1 MPTEIDEIVFG
12 YETQL
17 KNAEMENQRLNKILD
32 SAKKEIARIC
42 AEHSRMQLE
51 LLRVQAENARLK
63 AALFP
68 PPMDYKKIGGFKVYQ

>member
-32 SAKKEIARIC
+32 SAKKEIDRIC
-42 AEHSRMQLE
+42 AENSRIQLE
-51 LLRVQAENARLK
+51 LLRSQAENARLK
-63 AALFP
+63 AILFP
-68 PPMDYKKIGGFKVYQ
+68 PQLEYKKVGGFKVYQ

>member
-32 SAKKEIARIC
+32 SAKKEIDRIC
-42 AEHSRMQLE
+42 AKNSRIRLDLMLA
-51 LLRVQAENARLK
+51 QAENARLK
-63 AALFP
+63 AILFP

>member
-12 YETQL
+12 YERQL
-17 KNAEMENQRLNKILD
+17 KNAEQEIKRLNKILD
-32 SAKKEIARIC
+32 SAK
-42 AEHSRMQLE
+42 LE

>member
-1 MPTEIDEIVFG
+1 MTTEIDEIVFG

-32 SAKKEIARIC
+32 SAKKEIDRIC
-42 AEHSRMQLE
+42 AENSRIRLE
-51 LLRVQAENARLK
+51 LMRAQAENARLK

-68 PPMDYKKIGGFKVYQ
+68 PQIDYKNIGGFKVYQ